1 MQLNCSQSLTSKQ
14 TSQCSKIGL
23 GRGCGAVI
31 CCVRSQLQPD
41 NKWLPKAEVVL
52 RCYWR
57 KAQRLPKSLYPIERY
72 YACLHLL
79 ASRPKSAIEQAAT
92 LEGAGDFAKTKFR
105 LNCWKK
111 EDRSLH
117 GIFYRCTAGKFYR
130 RQVSS
135 S

>member
-1 MQLNCSQSLTSKQ
+1 MRGSYLLRQKSVAARQQVVAKSRGCPPLLLAKS
-14 TSQCSKIGL
+14 SKIAKI
-23 GRGCGAVI
+23 AV
-31 CCVRSQLQPD
+31 
-41 NKWLPKAEVVL
+41 
-52 RCYWR
+52 
-57 KAQRLPKSLYPIERY
+57 PIERY

-130 RQVSS
+130 RQISS